1 MSIYTWEGRT
11 RTGESRQGVME
22 APDDATVVQR
32 LRDQNIVASK
42 IKRKPREI
50 SLQFG
55 TGVAQRDVVVFARQ
69 FATMIDSGLPLVQ
82 CLEILG
88 SQADNKTFGKLLA
101 GVRERV
107 EGGSSL
113 SDALR
118 GHPKVFDDLFV
129 NMVQAGE
136 VGGVLDTILN
146 RLAIYMEKAMRLK
159 SKVKGAMVYPIA
171 ISAVAGIV
179 VIILLWKVIPVF
191 EKMFL
196 DMGAGSLP
204 GLTQIVMS
212 LSRGFVSNVHL
223 IFLGFAAIAVGYT
236 MTMRTR
242 RGKRMAH
249 ALLLKLPLIGTVLR
263 KMVVARFSRTFGTLL
278 ASGVPILDSM
288 EICARTS
295 GNMVIEE
302 AINEVRARVS
312 EGKDVA
318 GPLLKTQAFPPMVV
332 QMIAVGEQTGNMD
345 QMLQKIAD
353 FYEEEVDVAVASLTS
368 LMEPMMMVVLGGI
381 VGFILIA
388 MYLPIFELGGSIKGN

>member
-1 MSIYTWEGRT
+1 MSIFTWEGRT
-11 RTGESRQGVME
+11 RTGEPRQGVME
-22 APDDATVVQR
+22 APNDAAVVQR

-50 SLQFG
+50 SLQIG
-55 TGVAQRDVVVFARQ
+55 TGIAQRDVVVFARQ

-88 SQADNKTFGKLLA
+88 NQADNKTFGKLLA

-107 EGGSSL
+107 EGGASL

-118 GHPKVFDDLFV
+118 GHPRIFDDLFV

-146 RLAIYMEKAMRLK
+146 RLAIYMEKSMRLK
-159 SKVKGAMVYPIA
+159 AKVKGAMVYPVA
-171 ISAVAGIV
+171 ISAVAVIV
-179 VIILLWKVIPVF
+179 IVILLWKVIPVF

-196 DMGAGSLP
+196 DMGAGALP
-204 GLTQIVMS
+204 GLTQMVIT
-212 LSRGFVSNVHL
+212 LSRAFVSNVHL
-223 IFLGFAAIAVGYT
+223 IFMGGAAIAVGYVAA
-236 MTMRTR
+236 MRTR
-242 RGKRMAH
+242 RGKRLAH
-249 ALLLKLPLIGTVLR
+249 IILLRLPLIGSVLR

-295 GNMVIEE
+295 GNIVIEE
-302 AINEVRARVS
+302 AINEVRARVA

-318 GPLLKTQAFPPMVV
+318 GPLGKTNTFPPMVV

-353 FYEEEVDVAVASLTS
+353 FYEEEVDVAVAALTS
-368 LMEPMMMVVLGGI
+368 LMEPMMMVVLGGV

-388 MYLPIFELGGSIKGN
+388 MYLPIFELGGSIRGG